1 MIIQVMINKFQILI
15 KFIILIWVSVL
26 AILKRVSNIRFTL
39 TPMLGDNGLLERQIG
54 IGMKF
59 SKEKQRS
66 QYIKGL

>member
-1 MIIQVMINKFQILI
+1 
-15 KFIILIWVSVL
+15 LIWVSVL

-59 SKEKQRS
+59 SKEKKRS